1 MPPTRRRLIALLA
14 LAVVVAAGLVV
25 HLVLPSSDAADI
37 AGDALYTVAVYAGL
51 VVGFPRLRPL
61 VVALVAGGW
70 SVAVELFQATGVPAD
85 LAERFRPVALVLGTG
100 FDARPRR
107 LRVRGRRRRLD
118 GCRDGARPPSRDA
131 TPRGSSPGEKRL
143 SRSPTGGIV
152 TCSGEGGQ
160 GR

>member
-51 VVGFPRLRPL
+51 VVVFPRLRPL

-100 FDARPRR
+100 FDARDLVVYACAAVVAGLTDAATGRALRR
-107 LRVRGRRRRLD
+107 ETRRP
-118 GCRDGARPPSRDA
+118 GAPP
-131 TPRGSSPGEKRL
+131 
-143 SRSPTGGIV
+143 
-152 TCSGEGGQ
+152 Q
-160 GR
+160 GRSA